1 MCSGA
6 NFFFC
11 CALSRTFC
19 TARANVRV
27 LTARQL
33 SFRSLKLLVT
43 HFKGLPGLPFQQ
55 ARIRALRL
63 LWHATAVQMRHG
75 FAPTD
80 SLQMAA

>member
-11 CALSRTFC
+11 CALSRTVC

-63 LWHATAVQMRHG
+63 LWHATDAARIRANGLH
-75 FAPTD
+75 